1 MARGQGCWTR
11 LTAWIATIALT
22 ALPGISP
29 AQAQMPGTIPG
40 MGSMNTAS
48 PQQISSAGTGSQTS
62 ASSAPDYESA
72 VSFIDSAVPMSQV
85 KMLID
90 CNYGDRQ
97 PTRAAYLFPKSG
109 IPGSPGWQTPE
120 TNVDWQE
127 LTSYVEVAY
136 QNTFSGFLVLP
147 TMWVNPQVNDN
158 AWGMADIQ
166 AGLKVA
172 LLSSTGFTSAF
183 EVRGTIPT
191 RSGPGL
197 STYHYS
203 VEPGLLFFLQPAEL
217 FAVEGEL
224 RYWIPIDGTDF
235 AGDIAR
241 YGIGVSMGQRSYQSI
256 WCTPVVEVIG
266 WTVLGGYQMVSMP
279 DGFFVQGAS
288 GETIVNG
295 MAGLRFG
302 LGDTADIY
310 LGYGHCFTGEAWQ
323 RDLWRLE
330 FRVRF

>member
-1 MARGQGCWTR
+1 MARGLGRWTR
-11 LTAWIATIALT
+11 QVAWTATLALT
-22 ALPGISP
+22 ALLWQSVAN
-29 AQAQMPGTIPG
+29 AQFVPG

-48 PQQISSAGTGSQTS
+48 PQQISSAGTNPQT
-62 ASSAPDYESA
+62 ATNSAPEYESV

-85 KMLID
+85 KLLID
-90 CNYGDRQ
+90 ANYGDRQ

-109 IPGSPGWQTPE
+109 LPGSPGWQTPE
-120 TNVDWQE
+120 TNVDWQL
-127 LTSYVEVAY
+127 LTSYIEVAY
-136 QNTFSGFLVLP
+136 QGIFSGFLQLP

-172 LLSSTGFTSAF
+172 LLSGTGFTSSF

-191 RSGPGL
+191 RTGPGL

-203 VEPGLLFFLQPAEL
+203 VEPGLLFYLQPSEL
-217 FAVEGEL
+217 ITVEGEL

-241 YGIGVSMGQRSYQSI
+241 YGIGISLGQRSYDAM
-256 WCTPVVEVIG
+256 WCTPVIEVIG
-266 WTVLGGYQMVSMP
+266 WTVLGGEEMVSMP
-279 DGFFVQGAS
+279 DGFFVQSAR

-295 MAGLRFG
+295 IAGLRFG
-302 LGDTADIY
+302 LGDSADIY
-310 LGYGHCFTGEAWQ
+310 VGYGRAFSGDAWQ

-330 FRVRF
+330 FRMRF